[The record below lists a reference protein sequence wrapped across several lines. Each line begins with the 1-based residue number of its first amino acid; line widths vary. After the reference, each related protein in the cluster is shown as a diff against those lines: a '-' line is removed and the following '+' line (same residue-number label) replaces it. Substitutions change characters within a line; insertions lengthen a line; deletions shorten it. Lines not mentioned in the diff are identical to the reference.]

1 MDGAA
6 WSGSVGTTSEDG
18 SYRHAAQCFR
28 ERSANRHRQDALQG
42 SSLKRA
48 LTGGGGDLGGL
59 AQALEQHAQKLGL
72 KQENRVDWGSQ

>member
-1 MDGAA
+1 MQHSASGNVVPTGTGKMRCRAA
-6 WSGSVGTTSEDG
+6 
-18 SYRHAAQCFR
+18 
-28 ERSANRHRQDALQG
+28 ALQG